1 MRFTRGLI
9 VKLSSIREMRKH
21 WGGRCCLKNS
31 YCPYCMAWRI
41 YDKTGKIPSVD
52 EVACMMNGRIKYKAG
67 AD

>member
-1 MRFTRGLI
+1 
-9 VKLSSIREMRKH
+9 
-21 WGGRCCLKNS
+21 
-31 YCPYCMAWRI
+31 MAWRI